1 MAGEPLIEHIG
12 QALRD
17 ARKASGL
24 TLREAAARSSGRFR
38 PTSIAR
44 YERGERSISLVR
56 FCHLAKVYGVGPEQ
70 LLPRALNRPTAP
82 GRGHHS
88 P

>member
-56 FCHLAKVYGVGPEQ
+56 SATLRRYTESDPSSSFPE
-70 LLPRALNRPTAP
+70 P
-82 GRGHHS
+82 
-88 P
+88 